1 MIRTKLGGG
10 RSCQKNDNDI
20 ALAKRLRNEVKDI
33 IRRAKREFVQ
43 DEIGNDEHT
52 PRKFWE
58 KISYVLP
65 SRDKSSTIRLINKN
79 SGDVVDDESLPDYIN
94 RFFTDIGPNLAANF
108 EEEWRDTIP
117 NYEQEKMGNV
127 EVDIIMMEKIV
138 KDISIHKSSSV
149 SNISSKVLKD
159 AFMSMLPQLVFMYN
173 LSFGTESF
181 PDAWKIANVI
191 PLKKG
196 GGPH

>member
-1 MIRTKLGGG
+1 ML
-10 RSCQKNDNDI
+10 
-20 ALAKRLRNEVKDI
+20 L
-33 IRRAKREFVQ
+33 
-43 DEIGNDEHT
+43 
-52 PRKFWE
+52 
-58 KISYVLP
+58 Y
-65 SRDKSSTIRLINKN
+65 
-79 SGDVVDDESLPDYIN
+79 DYIN

-196 GGPH
+196 GGTPLMLIIYDQYHCYHCQVNWLKGLYIHIFQIS